1 MDTKKFSLLP
11 VFFTVFIDMVGVGI
25 VIPIFA
31 NLVIRND
38 AGLLALDS
46 SFASRALLLGLLT
59 AVYPASQ
66 FFGAPLLGA
75 MSDRYG
81 RKLIL
86 VLSLLGTVAG
96 YLLFGFGITIGS
108 LWILFLSRAIDGFT
122 GGNISIAMS
131 SIADISDHS
140 AKSRNFGLIGMAFG
154 LGFIIGPAI
163 GGLLSDSHISPLF
176 TYATPFWV
184 AAILSSIN
192 VLLVL
197 WRFTE
202 TLDHRV
208 ESEMSLFTG
217 FRNIRRAFA
226 LRNLRTMFLV
236 VFLLTFGFNFFT
248 QFFQVFLIQKFSFTE
263 SEIGG
268 LFAFVGVWIVVG
280 QGLLV
285 RPLSRKFSP
294 RAILA
299 ISALVLAIALP
310 MLLLPSH
317 AYVLFFILPFIAMS
331 NGLTMP
337 NYNAIISNLAGKKS
351 QGEILGIN
359 QSIQALAMALPPLI
373 AGLIVTIDRN
383 FPIMMSGIVT
393 LSAWLVF
400 MLFFRVEDSHTYD
413 QA

>member
-1 MDTKKFSLLP
+1 
-11 VFFTVFIDMVGVGI
+11 
-25 VIPIFA
+25 
-31 NLVIRND
+31 
-38 AGLLALDS
+38 
-46 SFASRALLLGLLT
+46 
-59 AVYPASQ
+59 
-66 FFGAPLLGA
+66 
-75 MSDRYG
+75 
-81 RKLIL
+81 
-86 VLSLLGTVAG
+86 
-96 YLLFGFGITIGS
+96 
-108 LWILFLSRAIDGFT
+108 
-122 GGNISIAMS
+122 
-131 SIADISDHS
+131 
-140 AKSRNFGLIGMAFG
+140 
-154 LGFIIGPAI
+154 
-163 GGLLSDSHISPLF
+163 
-176 TYATPFWV
+176 
-184 AAILSSIN
+184 
-192 VLLVL
+192 
-197 WRFTE
+197 
-202 TLDHRV
+202 
-208 ESEMSLFTG
+208 
-217 FRNIRRAFA
+217 
-226 LRNLRTMFLV
+226 
-236 VFLLTFGFNFFT
+236 
-248 QFFQVFLIQKFSFTE
+248 
-263 SEIGG
+263 
-268 LFAFVGVWIVVG
+268 VWIVVG
-280 QGLLV
+280 QGVLV